1 MVLWKTALTSY
12 LNMVRQYSI
21 EWNIEIW
28 HIKQCILYLADQYWQ
43 NIWADNFDISYFHLG
58 HFLLAKSGKL

>member
-1 MVLWKTALTSY
+1 
-12 LNMVRQYSI
+12 MVRQYSI

-43 NIWADNFDISYFHLG
+43 NIWAENFDISYFHLG